1 MRLWK
6 DCSYFHEED
15 EIIRCTHPRYRKEFD
30 ETFQCQG
37 ICFKHK
43 RDKIKSKN
51 DTDEL
56 FTNGGDHVL

>member
-6 DCSYFHEED
+6 DCAYFRKENK
-15 EIIRCTHPRYRKEFD
+15 ILRCTHPRYRKEFD
-30 ETFQCQG
+30 GSFQCEG
-37 ICFKHK
+37 KCFRYKK
-43 RDKIKSKN
+43 DNIKSKN

>member
-15 EIIRCTHPRYRKEFD
+15 KIKCTHPKHRKEFD
-30 ETFQCQG
+30 GTFQCQG
-37 ICFKHK
+37 ICFRHK
-43 RDKIKSKN
+43 KDKIKGKN